1 MPWKEHCEKS
11 ARRRLIEEVRFDHY
25 SVCELCGRH
34 QISRKTAYK
43 WLKRFFEGGV
53 EGLGNRSRRPRK
65 LRGSALE
72 PAWKQQILDLK
83 KRHPHWD
90 AKKLRARLG
99 VVFADQKVPSSSTIQ
114 RLLRK
119 ANLVRPTRRR
129 LPGPLW
135 MQAWQQAQESNDVW
149 SVDYKGWFR
158 TGDGQACHVLTVS
171 DLWSRYLLCTEAHA
185 RIDGERVRRCLERLF
200 SAYGLPRAI
209 RLDNGKPFGER
220 SAPLGLTR
228 LSVCWRLAG
237 IELQFIDPGCPYQ
250 NGSHERMHRTL
261 KAEVATPPAR
271 SLHSQNR
278 RLQRWRMIFNQE
290 RPHEAL
296 GGRCP
301 GDLYRPSQGWHQP
314 LKDQPQYP
322 PDWPRR
328 SVGPKGD
335 IWWEHR
341 RRFIGRAFCGR
352 RIGLKLIEA
361 GCWEVYLGD
370 LLLGHLRE
378 ADLGGLRPTVL
389 VHGSNKNLKST
400 RQLSSTD

>member
-1 MPWKEHCEKS
+1 MPWTEHCEKG
-11 ARRRLIEEVRFDHY
+11 ARRRFIEEVRLGVH
-25 SVCELCGRH
+25 SVRELCGRYE
-34 QISRKTAYK
+34 ISRKTAYK
-43 WLKRFFEGGV
+43 WLKRYIEGGF
-53 EGLGNRSRRPRK
+53 EALGNRSRRPRK
-65 LRGSALE
+65 LRGSELGSE
-72 PAWKQQILDLK
+72 WKQRILRLK
-83 KRHPHWD
+83 KRYPNWG
-90 AKKLRARLG
+90 AKKLKIRLG
-99 VVFADQKVPSSSTIQ
+99 AVFADQKVPSCSTIQ

-129 LPGPLW
+129 LRGPLSL
-135 MQAWQQAQESNDVW
+135 QADWLEAQQSNDVW

-158 TGDGQACHVLTVS
+158 TGDGRACHVLTVS
-171 DLWSRYLLCTEAHA
+171 DLWSRCVLCAEGHG
-185 RIDGERVRRCLERLF
+185 RIDGQRVQQCLERLF

-228 LSVCWRLAG
+228 LSLGWRLAG
-237 IELQFIDPGCPYQ
+237 IQLQFIDPGCPYQ
-250 NGSHERMHRTL
+250 NGAHERMHRTL
-261 KAEVATPPAR
+261 KEEVATPPAKT
-271 SLHSQNR
+271 LHSQNR

-301 GDLYRPSQGWHQP
+301 AQVYHPRRGSYQAFKAQP
-314 LKDQPQYP
+314 DYP
-322 PDWPRR
+322 PAWPRR

-352 RIGLKLIEA
+352 RIGFKLIET

-370 LLLGHLRE
+370 LLLGHLRDT
-378 ADLGGLRPTVL
+378 DLGGLRPTVL
-389 VHGSNKNLKST
+389 AYASRRKN
-400 RQLSSTD
+400 